1 MEKALHQRKRGK
13 KKKASGP
20 GPQLRLEKPQRWGRA
35 MRIASPGAPC
45 RPGGGFHSHF
55 HNDST
60 TAHMPQPT
68 RRRRH
73 RPIQPAQSTGPI
85 NRTPPPVIWPQ
96 VSLECVSVSEMAGR
110 APPRHF
116 HTHFPPLI
124 NVVTVSVHYAI
135 CREEYEECGGYNMG
149 SVLLFLI
156 YWTLKR
162 WTMRRNSVAFN
173 HTSNQWNWTKMKLT
187 TYFQERKKT
196 KTITRVD
203 NMKRVLASIFSVCEI
218 FKCETILQTWAD
230 EIDDATPGSL
240 VPGLDLTLIF
250 STHYC
255 RKSWDW
261 LLHSQRRARG
271 TLWIQYGL
279 CNANNGKETT
289 TTTTTT
295 TKKPAGY
302 AYGGHA
308 TAAGF
313 HLHFPPRINAARIEI
328 YHTMNRTEHEECS
341 EFHTDSPSPFIFQ
354 ISDCE
359 KRRNMRRNGAHL
371 TFRRCRFLQKW
382 VERGLQFSWSH
393 HPVLFN
399 TAECNQASV
408 STNAGTKEQP
418 QPTKNKKTAIKK
430 KK

>member
-1 MEKALHQRKRGK
+1 
-13 KKKASGP
+13 
-20 GPQLRLEKPQRWGRA
+20 
-35 MRIASPGAPC
+35 
-45 RPGGGFHSHF
+45 
-55 HNDST
+55 
-60 TAHMPQPT
+60 
-68 RRRRH
+68 
-73 RPIQPAQSTGPI
+73 
-85 NRTPPPVIWPQ
+85 
-96 VSLECVSVSEMAGR
+96 MAGR

-173 HTSNQWNWTKMKLT
+173 HTSNPWNWTKMKLT

-203 NMKRVLASIFSVCEI
+203 NMKRVLASIFFVCEI

-295 TKKPAGY
+295 TTTATKKPAGY

-408 STNAGTKEQP
+408 YTNAGTKEQT
-418 QPTKNKKTAIKK
+418 QPTKNKKNSH
-430 KK
+430 